1 MTDRSSWVITSG
13 VVVSSVCFAL
23 VDRQVVLSVSG
34 GCLAESAAD
43 QVALAH
49 SHGSLL
55 VAAKR
60 RRALAGRF
68 VQQLA
73 GNPMVLHLAVLV
85 PVAGYLTRPHVDTP
99 A

>member
-73 GNPMVLHLAVLV
+73 GNPMVLLAVLV
-85 PVAGYLTRPHVDTP
+85 PAARYLTCPHVDTP